1 LEAEIIRDSALR
13 ASGLL
18 SDTMGGPG
26 VYPPQP
32 SGVTEVAYGGAA
44 WPTSLGQ
51 DRYRRSL
58 YTFTKRTAP
67 FAMFNTFDAP
77 TGESCLAR
85 RDTSNTPLQALTLL
99 NDIFFIEVSQAMG
112 RDLARQTGTV
122 SERIRT
128 AFQRCLTR
136 PPTAVEL
143 QALESFWN
151 SQRARFRAKELDAA
165 AVAGPG
171 EVSGETPLEERA
183 AWSAL
188 SRALLNLDELITKG

>member
-1 LEAEIIRDSALR
+1 MCS
-13 ASGLL
+13 
-18 SDTMGGPG
+18 SD
-26 VYPPQP
+26 
-32 SGVTEVAYGGAA
+32 
-44 WPTSLGQ
+44 L
-51 DRYRRSL
+51 RSL

-99 NDIFFIEVSQAMG
+99 NDVFFIEVSQAMG
-112 RDLARQTGTV
+112 RDLAQQAGTV

-136 PPTAVEL
+136 PPTPAEL
-143 QALESFWN
+143 AALESFWQN
-151 SQRARFRAKELDAA
+151 QLARFRSKALDAT
-165 AVAGPG
+165 AVAGPATAAG
-171 EVSGETPLEERA
+171 DASVEERA

-188 SRALLNLDELITKG
+188 SRALLNLDEMITKG